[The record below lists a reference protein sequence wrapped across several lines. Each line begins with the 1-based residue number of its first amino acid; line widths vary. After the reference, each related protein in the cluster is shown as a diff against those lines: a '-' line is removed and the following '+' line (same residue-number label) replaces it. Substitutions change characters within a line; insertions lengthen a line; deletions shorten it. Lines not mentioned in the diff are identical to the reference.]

1 VAPSGSLVAVAAE
14 LVQTELTAQTTL
26 VVVVV
31 QEFLQ
36 TLLGL
41 Q

>member
-1 VAPSGSLVAVAAE
+1 VAPLGSLVVAVVE

-31 QEFLQ
+31 QEFPQ